1 MINYIKKEIESLK
14 YKKFLNEV
22 SGSTT
27 SEMYS
32 DLRVMI
38 TDLGDNDDYI
48 SSSFIQTIATFY
60 NTETFVVERLIEKI
74 KQVK

>member
-1 MINYIKKEIESLK
+1 MINHIKKEIESLK
-14 YKKFLNEV
+14 YKQFLKEV

-48 SSSFIQTIATFY
+48 SPNFIQSIANFY

-74 KQVK
+74 KQIK